1 MHSKDFIS
9 AACFDIFFDNSLS
22 DINDQDLAHL
32 ESEIPKPLASLNKKN
47 SLKSKDDINPIDF
60 LQL

>member
-9 AACFDIFFDNSLS
+9 AACSDIFFDNSLS
-22 DINDQDLAHL
+22 NINDQDLAYL
-32 ESEIPKPLASLNKKN
+32 ESEIQKPLANLNKKN
-47 SLKSKDDINPIDF
+47 SLESEDDINPIDF